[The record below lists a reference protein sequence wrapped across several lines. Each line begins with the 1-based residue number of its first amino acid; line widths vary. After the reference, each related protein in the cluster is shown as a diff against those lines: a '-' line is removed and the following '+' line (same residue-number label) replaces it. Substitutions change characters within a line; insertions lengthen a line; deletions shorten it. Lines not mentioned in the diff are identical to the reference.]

1 MKNLILWLTTT
12 LALLG
17 ISGTAL
23 AQTNDTTIE
32 DYIFSVCQA
41 EVVPADLIDVC
52 ANALAPGPKV
62 GNAGSV
68 GASGTTSNVAAYLKR
83 RAIEK
88 REKEEEESEQTGGG
102 ASADTKLGRVGI
114 FANLAY
120 LDGKRD
126 TTQLENGFDIN
137 QIGIVA
143 GSDYRFNDKLFA
155 GGALGF
161 AQTENTLN
169 SNAGKVDSDNVSL
182 TAYSNYTIQDNLAV
196 DGYLSVG
203 ALSYDSTRKVVFGAI
218 TEDAN
223 ASYDAQQFALGASS
237 NYSFYVKS
245 LTLSG
250 IAKVDYI
257 STDIDAY
264 DETGG
269 GGLNFSY
276 EKQSIESLTSKLG
289 IQASYAW
296 SQSWGVILPQ
306 GRVHYIHEFS
316 NDSRSVESA
325 LVLAPQSTVTLTTDE
340 PDRDY
345 FIGAIGASVVLPGGM
360 QTFVDVEFLS
370 GHAYLSTW
378 TATAGLRWE
387 I

>member
-1 MKNLILWLTTT
+1 MKNLNLWLTTT

-23 AQTNDTTIE
+23 AQTNDDRIEQLIRTT
-32 DYIFSVCQA
+32 CQ
-41 EVVPADLIDVC
+41 EQDPPPELADTC
-52 ANALAPGPKV
+52 AAATAGPV
-62 GNAGSV
+62 FGNAGSV

-88 REKEEEESEQTGGG
+88 REKEESEETGGG
-102 ASADTKLGRVGI
+102 ASADIRMGKVGV
-114 FANLAY
+114 FANLNY

-126 TTQLENGFDIN
+126 TTTLENGFDIS
-137 QIGIVA
+137 QFGVVA
-143 GSDYRFNDKLFA
+143 GSDYRFNNRLFA
-155 GGALGF
+155 GGALGLS
-161 AQTENTLN
+161 QTENKLN
-169 SNAGKVDSDNVSL
+169 NDAGKLDTDNISL
-182 TAYSNYTIQDNLAV
+182 TAYGSYLVIDSLSI
-196 DGYLSVG
+196 DGYLSLAG
-203 ALSYDSTRKVVFGAI
+203 LSYDSTRHVVTGTIDENA
-218 TEDAN
+218 TAN
-223 ASYDAQQFALGASS
+223 YDAQQFALGAAG
-237 NYSFYVKS
+237 NYSFYLKS
-245 LTLSG
+245 FTLSG
-250 IAKVDYI
+250 VAKLDYI

-345 FIGAIGASVVLPGGM
+345 FIGAIGASAVLPGGM
-360 QTFVDVEFLS
+360 QPFVDVEFLS
-370 GHAYLSTW
+370 GHSYLSTW

>member
-23 AQTNDTTIE
+23 GQTNDDRIE
-32 DYIFSVCQA
+32 DYIRTICDPELRPPELDA
-41 EVVPADLIDVC
+41 VC
-52 ANALAPGPKV
+52 AAATAGPV
-62 GNAGSV
+62 FGNAGSV
-68 GASGTTSNVAAYLKR
+68 GASGTTSNVSAYLKR

-88 REKEEEESEQTGGG
+88 REKEEESEQTGGG
-102 ASADTKLGRVGI
+102 ASADTRMGRVGI
-114 FANLAY
+114 FANLNY

-126 TTQLENGFDIN
+126 TTTLENGFDIS
-137 QIGIVA
+137 QFGIVA
-143 GSDYRFNDKLFA
+143 GSDYRFNNRLFA

-161 AQTENTLN
+161 SQTENKLN
-169 SNAGKVDSDNVSL
+169 NDAGSLDTDNLSL
-182 TAYSNYTIQDNLAV
+182 TAYSNYLLKDNLSV
-196 DGYLSVG
+196 DGYLSVAG
-203 ALSYDSTRKVVFGAI
+203 LSYDSTRHVVSGTI
-218 TEDAN
+218 DENAN
-223 ASYDAQQFALGASS
+223 ASYDAQQFALGATGS
-237 NYSFYVKS
+237 YSFYVKS

-250 IAKVDYI
+250 VAKLDYI

-345 FIGAIGASVVLPGGM
+345 FIGAIGASAVLPGGM